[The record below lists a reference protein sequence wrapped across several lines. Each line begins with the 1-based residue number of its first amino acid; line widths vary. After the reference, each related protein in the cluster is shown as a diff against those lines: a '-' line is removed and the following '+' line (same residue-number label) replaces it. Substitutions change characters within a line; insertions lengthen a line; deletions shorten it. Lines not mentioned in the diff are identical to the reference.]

1 MHQACYYDQEEQ
13 DESLCLPFQAMQHGV
28 GFDLTPT
35 NRRRPDGGMG
45 TQKMIISDREIPL
58 QYDGRK
64 MFVNIRRPSEEELD
78 LLESYELTSPNEF
91 IPDSTDEI
99 ISRRKHN
106 QRVYKQYPGGITMD
120 EWRKRLALAPEDVVR
135 KTFQATT
142 QMAMNIEAENR
153 EIPRK
158 HYVSRFPF
166 LKEKRLNDIFHSD
179 TFFPS
184 VSTNRGET
192 CSQLFI
198 GRKTDYMSVHPLK
211 TESHN
216 FQALQ
221 DFSRRIGIPQ
231 GIKSDNAKSEVGQKW
246 TDWCRQY
253 CVDQSFTEP
262 MSPWQNCAEQG
273 IGDLGRMVA
282 RCMRAFNA
290 PPSRHGWCQLWCKDV
305 RNHLASRKLDWR
317 TPTERLTGNTPD
329 ISVFRFHFWQ
339 PIEYFD
345 HSVKQPDD
353 GWLPGRFLGIAW
365 ESGDSM
371 TYHVE
376 TDKPKGHGRNVIL
389 VRSTVRPRIRS
400 IHPSTSDTS
409 ASGEPTTEQP
419 NFKVLSESKTSES
432 TPPADIPP
440 SQSHTDIHNPEVTP
454 EDADVNWEED
464 STPGIEDED
473 QALVD
478 ENIIASFHNEE
489 EDFEF
494 DQIIGH
500 HWEEG
505 NLILN
510 VQLMSGQ
517 TYNAPFSLI
526 KKDRPIELAKY
537 IRREVVERRRGGWYE
552 NWAKGVL
559 KQSSQTLRRM
569 HRYHRTDRI
578 NRTHHVKNITL
589 RRLSR
594 NKRQNLKRDRV
605 KYGIKVPNS
614 VKEALEL
621 DKLNKNNL
629 WGEAILKE
637 LGALQ
642 KAGVFS
648 FYPPTH
654 KVGKEYQYCPLRIIF
669 DIKQEDLRRKARMV
683 AGGHVIDSSMYES
696 YSSVVQMRTIRLLET
711 VAMNEGL
718 QIMTG
723 DIGNAFVHAFTKE
736 KIYSVAGK
744 EFGDREGCKI
754 IIKKALYGLA
764 TSARQW
770 NLALGDMIRKLGFV
784 PSRADPDLWIKES
797 PCKSHYE
804 YIATYVD
811 DIIIVC
817 KDPKIYMKQIK
828 EVFPIRNEE
837 ISPSYYL
844 GSNICLNTD
853 GTMKISSEKYIKEVL
868 RRYQDK
874 NGPIREEKIPVAVND
889 HPEEDDTPE
898 LNEEGITEFQSIIG
912 VCQWISTAGRFD
924 ITFAVSSLSRFC
936 ANPREGHL
944 RRAIKILGYL
954 KKYPKRGYLI
964 DPREPILNVD
974 YDDVKP
980 DFGHQYHD
988 FQEEIDDRLPVEKM
1002 KELSI
1007 TIFCDSNHGH
1017 DKRTGKSI
1025 SGIIVFVGRTPIYWS
1040 SKRQSSVQT
1049 STFGAEFIALKKA
1062 VEEAITTRY
1071 WLRSM
1076 GVKVSKP
1083 AIIYGD
1089 NLSAITNVT
1098 VPGSTLNK
1106 KYLALAYH
1114 FCREHFS
1121 ANIVNIRKIDGKDNF
1136 ADPFTKPLV
1145 NHEFHG
1151 HMNDI
1156 MAK

>member
-1 MHQACYYDQEEQ
+1 M
-13 DESLCLPFQAMQHGV
+13 
-28 GFDLTPT
+28 
-35 NRRRPDGGMG
+35 
-45 TQKMIISDREIPL
+45 
-58 QYDGRK
+58 
-64 MFVNIRRPSEEELD
+64 
-78 LLESYELTSPNEF
+78 
-91 IPDSTDEI
+91 
-99 ISRRKHN
+99 
-106 QRVYKQYPGGITMD
+106 
-120 EWRKRLALAPEDVVR
+120 
-135 KTFQATT
+135 
-142 QMAMNIEAENR
+142 
-153 EIPRK
+153 
-158 HYVSRFPF
+158 
-166 LKEKRLNDIFHSD
+166 
-179 TFFPS
+179 
-184 VSTNRGET
+184 
-192 CSQLFI
+192 
-198 GRKTDYMSVHPLK
+198 
-211 TESHN
+211 
-216 FQALQ
+216 
-221 DFSRRIGIPQ
+221 
-231 GIKSDNAKSEVGQKW
+231 
-246 TDWCRQY
+246 
-253 CVDQSFTEP
+253 
-262 MSPWQNCAEQG
+262 
-273 IGDLGRMVA
+273 
-282 RCMRAFNA
+282 
-290 PPSRHGWCQLWCKDV
+290 
-305 RNHLASRKLDWR
+305 
-317 TPTERLTGNTPD
+317 
-329 ISVFRFHFWQ
+329 
-339 PIEYFD
+339 
-345 HSVKQPDD
+345 
-353 GWLPGRFLGIAW
+353 
-365 ESGDSM
+365 
-371 TYHVE
+371 
-376 TDKPKGHGRNVIL
+376 
-389 VRSTVRPRIRS
+389 
-400 IHPSTSDTS
+400 
-409 ASGEPTTEQP
+409 
-419 NFKVLSESKTSES
+419 
-432 TPPADIPP
+432 
-440 SQSHTDIHNPEVTP
+440 TP

-569 HRYHRTDRI
+569 HRYHQTDRI

-594 NKRQNLKRDRV
+594 NKRQNLKRDWV
-605 KYGIKVPNS
+605 KYGIKVPIS

-718 QIMTG
+718 KIMTG

-954 KKYPKRGYLI
+954 KKYPKRGYFI
-964 DPREPILNVD
+964 DPRDPILNVD

-1089 NLSAITNVT
+1089 NLSAITNAT